1 MFCILSCKSLIKFIT
16 LFFVVFYHGRSPP
29 PPPPSPS
36 FLFFFLLLNPPSSSM
51 YPPSSSLHSSCKRA
65 QCKCQHI
72 TRASPLELI
81 YFLCIL
87 HFKVARTATP
97 PTSACLNHPPL
108 HFFFPFFSFFLRAQ
122 LQRQI
127 KLNSSAS
134 TAHLECKT
142 FLGSV
147 QPSVRRVSASQDGK
161 RRKQNCVAIVSPV
174 IKSPQSV
181 HLKSVTP

>member
-16 LFFVVFYHGRSPP
+16 LFFVVFYHGRPPFFFLLP
-29 PPPPSPS
+29 PPPPS
-36 FLFFFLLLNPPSSSM
+36 
-51 YPPSSSLHSSCKRA
+51 KRA
-65 QCKCQHI
+65 KCQHI
-72 TRASPLELI
+72 TRGSPLELI

-87 HFKVARTATP
+87 HFKVARTSTP
-97 PTSACLNHPPL
+97 PTPVCFNPSPPPPL
-108 HFFFPFFSFFLRAQ
+108 LLLSLFFFFFFRAQ
-122 LQRQI
+122 LQQQI

>member
-16 LFFVVFYHGRSPP
+16 LFFVVFYHGRFTPPFSSP
-29 PPPPSPS
+29 
-36 FLFFFLLLNPPSSSM
+36 LQAPSSSSS
-51 YPPSSSLHSSCKRA
+51 PPCKRA

-97 PTSACLNHPPL
+97 PTPVCPPHHFSFPPPPL
-108 HFFFPFFSFFLRAQ
+108 FFLRAQ

-147 QPSVRRVSASQDGK
+147 QPSVRRVSASQEGK

-181 HLKSVTP
+181 HLKSVTPQI